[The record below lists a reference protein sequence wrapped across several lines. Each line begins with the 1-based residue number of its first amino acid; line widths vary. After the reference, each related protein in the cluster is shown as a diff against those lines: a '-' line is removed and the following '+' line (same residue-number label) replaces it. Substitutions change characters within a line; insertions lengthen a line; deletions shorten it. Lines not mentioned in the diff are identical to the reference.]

1 MSTKSQLPKKIFN
14 AAKSDYHLPEI
25 ILGDDPG
32 LLDSIHTHYPKMW
45 DLYKRLKMLDWDEL
59 EFDFS
64 TCLVEFETCDKST
77 YDMMIKTLAW
87 QWEADSVASRSIVNI
102 LSPVMTDSRVWAGYV
117 RINDNE
123 DVHALTYS
131 EIVRNSFKDPK
142 VILDEILRVEEAQER
157 MVAVAR
163 TMGEAHDAVHAYAL
177 NQVPNDQELY
187 NKVFMFFI
195 ALYFLERIQF
205 MASFAVTFAIGR
217 TGAFQQIAAAVKK
230 IAQDEFEIHAQYGQE
245 VIRALLATER
255 GKLAYS
261 QCKDK
266 IIELL
271 WEIVKTEVTWVN
283 YLFSEGRELT
293 GVNATKLINWVLFN
307 ANAAATFLSIEN
319 DVVEQYQVEF
329 KESAGFDFVWPEK
342 NPLLYMEDYLDISS
356 TQASPQEEE
365 KPDYMVNVVNDVG
378 EEEEFEVDFL

>member
-14 AAKSDYHLPEI
+14 VAKSDYHLPEI

-45 DLYKRLKMLDWDEL
+45 ELYKRLKMLDWDEL

-157 MVAVAR
+157 MVAVA
-163 TMGEAHDAVHAYAL
+163 
-177 NQVPNDQELY
+177 Q
-187 NKVFMFFI
+187 
-195 ALYFLERIQF
+195 
-205 MASFAVTFAIGR
+205 IGR
-217 TGAFQQIAAAVKK
+217 AHV
-230 IAQDEFEIHAQYGQE
+230 
-245 VIRALLATER
+245 
-255 GKLAYS
+255 
-261 QCKDK
+261 
-266 IIELL
+266 
-271 WEIVKTEVTWVN
+271 
-283 YLFSEGRELT
+283 
-293 GVNATKLINWVLFN
+293 
-307 ANAAATFLSIEN
+307 
-319 DVVEQYQVEF
+319 
-329 KESAGFDFVWPEK
+329 
-342 NPLLYMEDYLDISS
+342 
-356 TQASPQEEE
+356 
-365 KPDYMVNVVNDVG
+365 
-378 EEEEFEVDFL
+378 

>member
-14 AAKSDYHLPEI
+14 VAKSDYHLPEI

-45 DLYKRLKMLDWDEL
+45 ELYKRLKMLDWDEL

>member
-1 MSTKSQLPKKIFN
+1 
-14 AAKSDYHLPEI
+14 
-25 ILGDDPG
+25 
-32 LLDSIHTHYPKMW
+32 
-45 DLYKRLKMLDWDEL
+45 MLDWDEL

-245 VIRALLATER
+245 
-255 GKLAYS
+255 
-261 QCKDK
+261 
-266 IIELL
+266 
-271 WEIVKTEVTWVN
+271 
-283 YLFSEGRELT
+283 
-293 GVNATKLINWVLFN
+293 
-307 ANAAATFLSIEN
+307 
-319 DVVEQYQVEF
+319 
-329 KESAGFDFVWPEK
+329 
-342 NPLLYMEDYLDISS
+342 
-356 TQASPQEEE
+356 
-365 KPDYMVNVVNDVG
+365 
-378 EEEEFEVDFL
+378 

>member
-14 AAKSDYHLPEI
+14 ATKSDYHLPEI

-45 DLYKRLKMLDWDEL
+45 ELYKRLKMLDWDEL

-329 KESAGFDFVWPEK
+329 KESAGFDFIWPEK